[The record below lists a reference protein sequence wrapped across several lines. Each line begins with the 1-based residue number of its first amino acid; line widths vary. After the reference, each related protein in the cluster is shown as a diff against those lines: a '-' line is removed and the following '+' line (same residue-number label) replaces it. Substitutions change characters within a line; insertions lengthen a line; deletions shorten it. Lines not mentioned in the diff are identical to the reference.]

1 MSDPYGRRGRIGLLV
16 PQANAVAEAEA
27 AILIPSGVGL
37 VTARLTSPKPTIEAR
52 LADYLDGIVA
62 TAGRFG
68 GVRLDAIGFA
78 CTGAS
83 YPLDP
88 ADEDA
93 RLAACSAALGAPVIS
108 AARAVTDALDALGA
122 RRIALVSPYP
132 EALTR
137 ASERYWAARGLRVSQ
152 VARVQAAGAPAPVGA
167 HPIYALGDGAVR
179 RALDAVD
186 GAGAGAVLMLGT
198 GIASLPAIAARPR
211 VGAAPVLSCM
221 LALAWAC
228 ARPIEAREDDA
239 AACGR
244 AGPLRWID
252 GMGWIGRLRER
263 IGQTAPVG

>member
-1 MSDPYGRRGRIGLLV
+1 VSDPYGRRGRVGLLV

-27 AILIPSGVGL
+27 AILMPRGVGL

-52 LADYLDGIVA
+52 LADYLDGIVD

-88 ADEDA
+88 VDEDA
-93 RLAACSAALGAPVIS
+93 RLAACSTALGAPVIS
-108 AARAVTDALDALGA
+108 AARAVVDALNALGA
-122 RRIALVSPYP
+122 RRIALISPYP

-137 ASERYWAARGLRVSQ
+137 ASERYWAARGFGVAQ
-152 VARVQAAGAPAPVGA
+152 VVPVQAADAAIPAGA
-167 HPIYALGDGAVR
+167 HPIYALSDEAVR

-186 GAGAGAVLMLGT
+186 GARADAVVLLGT

-211 VGAAPVLSCM
+211 VDAAPVLSCM

-228 ARPIEAREDDA
+228 ARPIEADSDDDA
-239 AACGR
+239 VPVEPGR
-244 AGPLRWID
+244 ARLLRWID
-252 GMGWIGRLRER
+252 GFDWIGRLDER
-263 IGQTAPVG
+263 R